1 MNLPSLIVLGSQ
13 TEWPSTQFLAQL
25 RESLLS
31 DSRLRTFLTAIREL
45 PHLWERLVKSS
56 PSLKQVPGLEAINSL
71 LQWIDHGKFSRIS
84 DLPPNVLSTPLTII
98 IHIVHYFEF
107 LKADGRATTHAN
119 IIKNVKAAGIQG
131 FCTGFLSAVALAC
144 SQNEEDVSTLGAVAL
159 RLAFCIGAFVDLDGA
174 FADPPNETHLI
185 AVRWKSDDSKN
196 TVLNIL
202 QDFPNVRI

>member
-1 MNLPSLIVLGSQ
+1 M
-13 TEWPSTQFLAQL
+13 
-25 RESLLS
+25 
-31 DSRLRTFLTAIREL
+31 
-45 PHLWERLVKSS
+45 KSK

-71 LQWIDHGKFSRIS
+71 LQWIDHGEFSRIS

-119 IIKNVKAAGIQG
+119 IIKSVKVAGIQG

-144 SQNEEDVSTLGAVAL
+144 SKNEEDVSTLGAVAL
-159 RLAFCIGAFVDLDGA
+159 RLAFCIGAFVDLDGV

-202 QDFPNVRI
+202 QDFPDVRT